1 MINMLL
7 IFLLIL
13 LSSPFIIFPK
23 TNDYNLT
30 LGNPLN
36 ITNLKQFEYNKF
48 YLEVNYPQELR
59 IKLTIPNEI
68 ERETLQY
75 KKIYVEEHGINYY
88 YGYPFYQ
95 NSIKYYPDKTVR
107 IMINH
112 FIRNQ
117 KSKRIIIHI
126 YPNYNLTYLNIIVN
140 LSNPFYIKKGISQKF
155 NNILE
160 YYNHQ
165 FFFGSGTISK
175 NKCNYNCK
183 KYKIKTF

>member
-1 MINMLL
+1 MLL

-13 LSSPFIIFPK
+13 LSSPFSSFEK
-23 TNDYNLT
+23 ENYYNLT

-36 ITNLKQFEYNKF
+36 ITNLKPFEDNIF

-107 IMINH
+107 IMISH
-112 FIRNQ
+112 FIRHQ
-117 KSKRIIIHI
+117 KTKRIIIYF
-126 YPNYNLTYLNIIVN
+126 YPNYNLTFLNIN
-140 LSNPFYIKKGISQKF
+140 FDLANPFYRKKELVGNSIIFS
-155 NNILE
+155 NIIIT
-160 YYNHQ
+160 N
-165 FFFGSGTISK
+165 FFWEW
-175 NKCNYNCK
+175 NYFK
-183 KYKIKTF
+183 E